1 MAENLNELLWKLYTK
16 PPSKSLFRSKETLRK
31 NTNLKDSVLENF
43 LLKQPVYTTFRSARR
58 RFPTHG
64 YDTLSKSGQLMQL
77 DLLDLS
83 KFSSEN
89 DGVRYLLVV
98 IDAFSK
104 KLYVR
109 ALKNKYSKTVALAMQ
124 DILREMSPLR
134 PEKLS
139 FDDGGEFKK
148 DFRKLLEKE
157 KIPWKLSVTSL
168 HKAVFS
174 ERVNRTL
181 RSLINKYIYH
191 RQNQR
196 YIDAL
201 GDLVKSYNSSTH
213 RSTGFAPESVKK
225 KNFYQIWSKRM
236 LASYRN
242 RIKERPPKFR
252 IGDTVKVSVIRSSVF
267 AKRTERNFSEENF
280 TVVDIVLKRPKNI
293 YLYTLKDSTGEI
305 IEGGFYEY
313 ELTKALVD
321 KETRYKIRSI
331 LGYKSIGGVKH
342 ALVWWEGF
350 PRKAATYEPL
360 SNLEAYNV

>member
-1 MAENLNELLWKLYTK
+1 MAIQTSPPKERKILKRKLTARSSTVPNKILKFSENGDSDPESFLDEKIALLEGQTPPKVRRQQTGKALLHTFNMAENLNELLWKLYTK

-89 DGVRYLLVV
+89 DGV
-98 IDAFSK
+98 
-104 KLYVR
+104 
-109 ALKNKYSKTVALAMQ
+109 
-124 DILREMSPLR
+124 
-134 PEKLS
+134 
-139 FDDGGEFKK
+139 
-148 DFRKLLEKE
+148 
-157 KIPWKLSVTSL
+157 
-168 HKAVFS
+168 
-174 ERVNRTL
+174 
-181 RSLINKYIYH
+181 

-350 PRKAATYEPL
+350 PRKAATFEPV